1 MSNQLTNEA
10 LVKTLAQLTTN
21 IEQILAAPYGQQGAH
36 LMYQI
41 AHTVTGDFYCIVA
54 LADDVQLDNERT
66 DVNWTL
72 DGNQATSGFHLN
84 PGSFNI
90 VLPVGMPIYGDF
102 KSIGL
107 KAVDGA
113 LDEELSAIKLIAY
126 RK

>member
-36 LMYQI
+36 LIYE
-41 AHTVTGDFYCIVA
+41 ADATWTGDFYCIVA
-54 LADDVQLDNERT
+54 LADDVKLDSDRT
-66 DVNWTL
+66 DVNWSI
-72 DGNQATSGFHLN
+72 DSQATFLNNSGSLD
-84 PGSFNI
+84 I

-107 KAVDGA
+107 KAVTGA
-113 LDEELSAIKLIAY
+113 PDVVKVIAY